1 MATRGGYEEKR
12 GKMGRDIKD
21 ERRKIWMHTADAVD
35 GVKPKNGRGVKLFF
49 GSVKLH
55 SRFDTSRTLGICF
68 GFLLSPR

>member
-21 ERRKIWMHTADAVD
+21 ERRKIWMHTADAAD
-35 GVKPKNGRGVKLFF
+35 GVKLKNGRGVKLFF
-49 GSVKLH
+49 GSVRLH
-55 SRFDTSRTLGICF
+55 SRFDTSRTIGKRF